1 MAGAQAIDGIDQGQ
15 YAGLYGNF
23 SGSDESWRA
32 AAAQSGAQPQPHVL
46 DPEQAQGMWQ
56 SAQGRTRSG
65 SGLSNISCAARR
77 ANG

>member
-32 AAAQSGAQPQPHVL
+32 AAAQSGAPPQPHVL
-46 DPEQAQGMWQ
+46 DPEQAQG
-56 SAQGRTRSG
+56 RTRGG
-65 SGLSNISCAARR
+65 SG
-77 ANG
+77 